1 MNNENTVNKNII
13 RLSRIFIVM
22 FLSLIIM
29 NSYWAIWREKDLT
42 SMVQNPRNR
51 EKLNLRGKILGRDGT
66 VFARSEKKK
75 RLYPQ
80 EELTSH
86 ITGYLSPLLGKTGLE
101 DTCDDILRSHAF
113 PFSIEGFKER
123 WLEGHPK
130 GYNIYLTIDS
140 NLTKVAYDALGNN
153 RGAVVAIK
161 PQTGEILVMVTK
173 PGFDNNNLEKN
184 WKVYQKDSNYPLL
197 DRTVQGSYAPGSIFK
212 VLILCAALQEGV
224 VKESDTFDCPGYT
237 DIDGHRFHC
246 SHTHGHQTL
255 RQALSNSCN
264 VAFSSIGL
272 KLGKENLLKYFDDF
286 FGHYY
291 NIKLP
296 VLHSKL
302 TEKNLFSN
310 TLIAQTSFGQGEL
323 AITPFEACLIA
334 SAVANKG
341 KIMYPL
347 LIKEIRDSK
356 NRIIEKKES
365 HVMAECIST
374 KTAETVAS
382 MMEAVVTEGTGYRA
396 YIEGIPVAGKTG
408 TAEHPGGAN
417 NAWFIGFAP
426 VENPEIAVAVIVEEG
441 GTGGES
447 AAPIAGEVMKSY
459 LENK

>member
-13 RLSRIFIVM
+13 RLSRIFISL

-29 NSYWAIWREKDLT
+29 NSYWAIWREKDLST
-42 SMVQNPRNR
+42 MTQNPRNR
-51 EKLNLRGKILGRDGT
+51 ENLNLRGKILSRNGT
-66 VFARSEKKK
+66 VLAKTEKKK
-75 RLYPQ
+75 RVYPDG
-80 EELTSH
+80 ELTSH
-86 ITGYLSPLLGKTGLE
+86 ITGYLSPLLGKAGLE

-123 WLEGHPK
+123 WLKGHPE
-130 GYNIYLTIDS
+130 GYNIYLSIDS
-140 NLTKVAYDALGNN
+140 NLTKIASDSLGYN

-173 PGFDNNNLEKN
+173 PGFDNNNLGKN
-184 WKVYQKDSNYPLL
+184 WKVYQKDSNSPLL
-197 DRTVQGSYAPGSIFK
+197 DRTIQGSYTPGSIFK
-212 VLILCAALQEGV
+212 VLVLSAALEEGV
-224 VKESDTFDCPGYT
+224 VKESDTFDCPGYI

-246 SHTHGHQTL
+246 SHTHGRQNL
-255 RQALSNSCN
+255 RQALANSCN

-272 KLGKENLLKYFDDF
+272 KLGKENLLKYFNNF
-286 FGHYY
+286 LGHDY

-356 NRIIEKKES
+356 NRLIEKRDS
-365 HVMAECIST
+365 HVMAECISAR
-374 KTAETVAS
+374 TAETVAS
-382 MMEAVVTEGTGYRA
+382 MMEAVVNEGTGYRA
-396 YIEGIPVAGKTG
+396 SIEGISVAGKTG

-417 NAWFIGFAP
+417 NAWFLGFAP
-426 VENPEIAVAVIVEEG
+426 VDNPEIAVAVIVEEG
-441 GTGGES
+441 GTGGGS
-447 AAPIAGEVMKSY
+447 CRS
-459 LENK
+459 NCR